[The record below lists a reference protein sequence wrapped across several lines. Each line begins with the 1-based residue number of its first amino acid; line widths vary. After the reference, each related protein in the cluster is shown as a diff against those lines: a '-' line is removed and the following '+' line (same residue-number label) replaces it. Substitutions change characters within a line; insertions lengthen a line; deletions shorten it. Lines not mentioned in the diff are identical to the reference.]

1 MEEEI
6 ILRHPVKED
15 GLAVFNL
22 IKSSP
27 PLDLNS
33 SYYYYMMCTD
43 FGKSSLLAQQNG
55 KILGYVSGYIPPEDE
70 KTLFIWQVAVSEDA
84 RGKGLA
90 GALLSNLILDWQGII
105 TTVKTTISPSNK
117 ASQALFKG
125 FAEKNGYEISTSEF
139 LSADDFGPGEGHEAE
154 VLYTIKL
161 KK

>member
-15 GLAVFNL
+15 GLKVYNL
-22 IKSSP
+22 IKASP

-33 SYYYYMMCTD
+33 SYYYYIMCSD
-43 FGKSSLLAQQNG
+43 FGKSSLLAEQG
-55 KILGYVSGYIPPEDE
+55 DKLLGYISGYIPPEDE

-84 RGKGLA
+84 RGKGMA
-90 GALLSNLILDWQGII
+90 GAILANLVQDWNGLI

-125 FAEKNGYEISTSEF
+125 FAEKNGYSISTSEY
-139 LSADDFGPGEGHEAE
+139 LSASDFGTGDDHESE
-154 VLYTIKL
+154 VLYTITL
-161 KK
+161 K